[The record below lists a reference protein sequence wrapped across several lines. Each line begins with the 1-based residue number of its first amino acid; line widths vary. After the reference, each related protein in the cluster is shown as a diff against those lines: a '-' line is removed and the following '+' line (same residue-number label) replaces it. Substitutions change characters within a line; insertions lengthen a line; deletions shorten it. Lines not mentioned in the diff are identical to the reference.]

1 LALQTSL
8 AQLGTQD
15 LNVSRQHGQSHITL
29 KSVEAKIEASIQS
42 MIFKGVDRRFH
53 CGMLMARLDEFFR
66 EFDLFFCFGKLVLIF
81 KLNGL
86 DFPDYFELIKP
97 VSG

>member
-1 LALQTSL
+1 
-8 AQLGTQD
+8 
-15 LNVSRQHGQSHITL
+15 
-29 KSVEAKIEASIQS
+29 
-42 MIFKGVDRRFH
+42 
-53 CGMLMARLDEFFR
+53 MLMARLDEFFR